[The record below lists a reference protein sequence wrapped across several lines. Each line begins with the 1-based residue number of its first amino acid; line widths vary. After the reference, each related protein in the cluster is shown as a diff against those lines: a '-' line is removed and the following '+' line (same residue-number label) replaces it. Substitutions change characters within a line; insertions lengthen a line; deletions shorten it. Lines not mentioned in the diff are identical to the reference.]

1 MHTDTDMM
9 ILMNTLNYTE
19 QDIVSTLYLAVATE
33 QQVSTFHSPQEAEL
47 QCFSAS
53 ADSLSSINLMAPKVP
68 KVPGPSRH
76 CFGISTS
83 SLARK

>member
-1 MHTDTDMM
+1 MHTDMM
-9 ILMNTLNYTE
+9 ILMNTLDYTE
-19 QDIVSTLYLAVATE
+19 VDTVSTLYLAVAAE
-33 QQVSTFHSPQEAEL
+33 QVSTFHSPQEAEL
-47 QCFSAS
+47 QCLSAS

-68 KVPGPSRH
+68 KVPGPSCH

>member
-1 MHTDTDMM
+1 M
-9 ILMNTLNYTE
+9 ILMNTLNITE
-19 QDIVSTLYLAVATE
+19 QDIVSTLYLAVAAE

-68 KVPGPSRH
+68 KVPKVPGPSCH
-76 CFGISTS
+76 YFGISTS
-83 SLARK
+83 SLARTM